1 LWASVALTEEP
12 KARPNRTA
20 SDEASAR
27 TIALNLATTFTD
39 HPVVP
44 AVRAG
49 VAGGDVLL
57 RDGDVFGPVVNLAAR
72 AVKVAQPARSWR
84 PFAVAAAAGIRA
96 QMLGRHQLKG
106 FDSDVELCRLLA
118 P

>member
-1 LWASVALTEEP
+1 VLFTARDAL
-12 KARPNRTA
+12 AA
-20 SDEASAR
+20 C
-27 TIALNLATTFTD
+27 TIALKLAATFAD
-39 HPVVP
+39 HPIVP

-72 AVKVAQPARSWR
+72 AVKIAAASEVVAPR
-84 PFAVAAAAGIRA
+84 AVAAAAGIQA
-96 QMLGRHQLKG
+96 EPMPQHQLKG
-106 FDSDVELCRLLA
+106 IDDDAELCRLLA